1 MFSRLQ
7 DFKSLTIYRVLQN
20 VTECYIVLQ
29 SVTECYREF
38 LAHLLGPFFG
48 LVLIG
53 AGSLFCKSDF
63 NGAVQAQWQKG
74 KLGNIVL
81 GGYNI

>member
-7 DFKSLTIYRVLQN
+7 DFKSITYY
-20 VTECYIVLQ
+20 YIVLQ
-29 SVTECYREF
+29 SVTECYRVF

-53 AGSLFCKSDF
+53 AGSLFYKSDF

-74 KLGNIVL
+74 KLGNIV
-81 GGYNI
+81 